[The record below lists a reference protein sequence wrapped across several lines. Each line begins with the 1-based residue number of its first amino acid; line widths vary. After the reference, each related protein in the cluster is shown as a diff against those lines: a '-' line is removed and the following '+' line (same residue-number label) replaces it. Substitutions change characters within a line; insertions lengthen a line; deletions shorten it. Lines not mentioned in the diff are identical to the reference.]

1 LFLLALAFQV
11 YRYWRVSGPVQ
22 RAQARWVVFCLA
34 LAMAALFILAP
45 AARALVPVLS
55 QPNSPAAADFEQVTG
70 TLFGPVLILLG
81 FWLAILRARL
91 WDIDVLIRRTLV
103 YSALTAVLGG
113 VYFGSVL
120 VLEGLLRGVTGGE
133 SPLVIVL
140 STLLIAALAA
150 PARRRVQQVIDRR
163 FFRRKYDAARTL
175 AAFGQQA
182 RDETDLSR
190 LSEQLVGV
198 VQETMQPKSVGL
210 WLK

>member
-1 LFLLALAFQV
+1 MK
-11 YRYWRVSGPVQ
+11 PV
-22 RAQARWVVFCLA
+22 
-34 LAMAALFILAP
+34 
-45 AARALVPVLS
+45 
-55 QPNSPAAADFEQVTG
+55 
-70 TLFGPVLILLG
+70 
-81 FWLAILRARL
+81 
-91 WDIDVLIRRTLV
+91 
-103 YSALTAVLGG
+103 
-113 VYFGSVL
+113 
-120 VLEGLLRGVTGGE
+120 GL
-133 SPLVIVL
+133 LVIVL

-150 PARRRVQQVIDRR
+150 PLRTRVQQVIDRR